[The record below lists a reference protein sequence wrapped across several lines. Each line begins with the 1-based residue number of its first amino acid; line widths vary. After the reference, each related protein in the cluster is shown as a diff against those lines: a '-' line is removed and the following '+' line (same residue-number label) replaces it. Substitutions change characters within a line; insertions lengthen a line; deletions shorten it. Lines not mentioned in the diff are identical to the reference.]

1 MSTPSLMGF
10 CGTINNEIAMNE
22 KMKRAILTSLA
33 VFLFTWPQAGPGAAT
48 AAMTAGAVME
58 LVDGRDDGDRSIADM
73 TMLLIDRQGR
83 QRSRSIRSFSLDK
96 GNDIHT
102 LMFFLTPADIAGTG
116 FLTYDYDE
124 ADSDDD
130 QWLYLPALKKIK
142 RIATRDRS
150 GSFMG
155 SDFTYADMTRRR
167 LDDYTYTFN
176 KEQAET
182 TVYDQK
188 TWVIDSTPRT
198 PRVIEE
204 TGYNR
209 SILFVRQDNFMVV
222 RAIHFVEDGGD
233 LKYFD
238 VKKMEKIDGI
248 WTNLEM
254 HMTRKKGGNT
264 IHQTVLTLDTVRYNQ
279 EAVNED
285 LFTLRTLE
293 KGL

>member
-1 MSTPSLMGF
+1 
-10 CGTINNEIAMNE
+10 MN
-22 KMKRAILTSLA
+22 KTRIRIIPLCLA
-33 VFLFTWPQAGPGAAT
+33 FFLFTWPQAGAVAAT
-48 AAMTAGAVME
+48 GAMTARAVME
-58 LVDGRDDGDRSIADM
+58 QVDARDDGDRSIADM

-96 GNDIHT
+96 GKDIHT
-102 LMFFLTPADIAGTG
+102 LMFFLTPADVAGTG
-116 FLTYDYDE
+116 FLTYDYDQ

-130 QWLYLPALKKIK
+130 QWLYLPALKKTK
-142 RIATRDRS
+142 RIATSDKS

-176 KEQAET
+176 KEQGET
-182 TVYDQK
+182 TVYGQK

-198 PRVIEE
+198 PLVIKE
-204 TGYNR
+204 TGYAR

-238 VKKMEKIDGI
+238 VKKMEQVDGI

-264 IHQTVLTLDTVRYNQ
+264 IHQTILTLDTVRYNQ
-279 EAVNED
+279 EAVNEG
-285 LFTLRTLE
+285 LFTIRTLE

>member
-1 MSTPSLMGF
+1 
-10 CGTINNEIAMNE
+10 MN
-22 KMKRAILTSLA
+22 KTRIRIIPLFLAI
-33 VFLFTWPQAGPGAAT
+33 FLFAWPQAGVVAAT
-48 AAMTAGAVME
+48 DAMTARAVME
-58 LVDGRDDGDRSIADM
+58 QVDARNDGDRSIADM

-96 GNDIHT
+96 GKDIHT
-102 LMFFLTPADIAGTG
+102 LMFFLTPADVAGTG
-116 FLTYDYDE
+116 FLTYDYDQ

-130 QWLYLPALKKIK
+130 QWLYLPGLKKTK
-142 RIATRDRS
+142 RIATSDRS

-167 LDDYTYTFN
+167 LDDYTYSFN
-176 KEQAET
+176 KEQGEAM
-182 TVYDQK
+182 VYGRK
-188 TWVIDSTPRT
+188 IWVIDSTPRT
-198 PRVIEE
+198 PRVTKE
-204 TGYNR
+204 TGYAR

-264 IHQTVLTLDTVRYNQ
+264 IHQTILTLDTVRYNQ
-279 EAVNED
+279 DTVNEG
-285 LFTLRTLE
+285 LFTIRTLE

>member
-1 MSTPSLMGF
+1 
-10 CGTINNEIAMNE
+10 MNE
-22 KMKRAILTSLA
+22 TMKRAILTGLA
-33 VFLFTWPQAGPGAAT
+33 VFLFTWPQAGAIAAT
-48 AAMTAGAVME
+48 DAMTARAVME
-58 LVDGRDDGDRSIADM
+58 QVDARDDGDRSIADM

-83 QRSRSIRSFSLDK
+83 QRSRAIRSFSLDK
-96 GNDIHT
+96 GKDIHT
-102 LMFFLTPADIAGTG
+102 LMFFLTPADVAGTG
-116 FLTYDYDE
+116 FLTYDYDQ

-130 QWLYLPALKKIK
+130 QWLYLPALKKTK
-142 RIATRDRS
+142 RIATSDKS

-176 KEQAET
+176 KEQDET

-198 PRVIEE
+198 PRVIKE

-238 VKKMEKIDGI
+238 VKKMEKVDGI

-264 IHQTVLTLDTVRYNQ
+264 IHQTVLTLDNVRYNQ
-279 EAVNED
+279 EAVNEG
-285 LFTLRTLE
+285 LFTIRTLE

>member
-1 MSTPSLMGF
+1 MGF
-10 CGTINNEIAMNE
+10 CGVINNEIAMNE
-22 KMKRAILTSLA
+22 TMKHAILTGLA
-33 VFLFTWPQAGPGAAT
+33 VFLFTWSQAVVVAAT
-48 AAMTAGAVME
+48 GAMTARAVME
-58 LVDGRDDGDRSIADM
+58 QVDARNDGDRSVADM

-102 LMFFLTPADIAGTG
+102 LMFFLTPADVAGTG

-130 QWLYLPALKKIK
+130 QWLYLPALKKTK
-142 RIATRDRS
+142 RIATNDRS

-167 LDDYTYTFN
+167 LNDYTYSFN
-176 KEQAET
+176 KEQDEAM
-182 TVYDQK
+182 VYGRT

-198 PRVIEE
+198 PRVIKE
-204 TGYNR
+204 TGYAR

-222 RAIHFVEDGGD
+222 RAIHFVEDDGD

-238 VKKMEKIDGI
+238 VKKMEKVDGI

-254 HMTRKKGGNT
+254 HMTRKKGGST
-264 IHQTVLTLDTVRYNQ
+264 IHQTILTLDTIRYNQ
-279 EAVNED
+279 ETVNEG
-285 LFTLRTLE
+285 LFTIRTLE